1 MTIIGMAGCSALM
14 LTGFGLRDSI
24 DDIVYKQFG
33 EIDLYQMSIV
43 LNDANAIDNDAELKA
58 LLTSDSRVS
67 AYMPYHSE
75 TGRIQSA
82 SGSESISLAV
92 PENSD
97 MLDEYIVLRERKSA
111 QPTCTNRRWN
121 NIDRKAL

>member
-75 TGRIQSA
+75 TGRYGYAGKCGWQTGA
-82 SGSESISLAV
+82 AA
-92 PENSD
+92 
-97 MLDEYIVLRERKSA
+97 R
-111 QPTCTNRRWN
+111 
-121 NIDRKAL
+121 